1 LLACR
6 IPPGQPPQTTAAR
19 LARRVEFVR
28 PGPDFIAT
36 SPLDGRRSLLQ
47 LLSFRLGQPD
57 AARLWPAR
65 LHVRIEADGYLPRFG
80 HSQLVVNVRLL
91 LRSIGGLLV
100 ATRVARTPSRFAA
113 PTDVPIHA
121 YLRHNDCWIE
131 EDSQKLGAEYSAVFE
146 QLDWLDVPPVQPDGG
161 DWAGWDLSVATHLAA
176 AFAEDDYGLRLRR
189 SAQWLFD
196 SYAGSND
203 VLKFIQAMV
212 SIETLLG
219 DKGISDVI
227 GLGELLA
234 NRSAYALAET
244 HKERELLLAEFKK
257 IYATRSQIVHGG
269 RTLFT
274 DREAKQFHGLHWFC
288 TRLIDAELKLMRNAA
303 G

>member
-1 LLACR
+1 M
-6 IPPGQPPQTTAAR
+6 
-19 LARRVEFVR
+19 
-28 PGPDFIAT
+28 
-36 SPLDGRRSLLQ
+36 
-47 LLSFRLGQPD
+47 
-57 AARLWPAR
+57 
-65 LHVRIEADGYLPRFG
+65 
-80 HSQLVVNVRLL
+80 
-91 LRSIGGLLV
+91 
-100 ATRVARTPSRFAA
+100 
-113 PTDVPIHA
+113 
-121 YLRHNDCWIE
+121 
-131 EDSQKLGAEYSAVFE
+131 GAEYSAVFE